1 MLELKQISKTYK
13 SNNFEC
19 QALKNIS
26 LKFRKKE
33 FVAILGPS
41 GSGKT
46 TLLNIIGGLDKYD
59 SGELIINNKSTN
71 KFKNRDWDAYRNN
84 CIGFIFQNYNL
95 INHIN
100 VLSNVEIS
108 MILSNF
114 NIKKRKDSAVEL
126 LKNVGLEKY
135 IYKKINQLS
144 GGQMQRVA
152 IARALINNPNIILAD
167 EPTGALDSK
176 TSIQIMNLIKEIS
189 KDKLVIMVTHN
200 YDLAKKYATRIIEL
214 KDGIL
219 ISDSNPYNE
228 LSYNNDN
235 FKVKKTSMNFISA
248 LKLSFNNIKTKKW
261 RTILTAF
268 ASSIGIIGIALIL
281 AISNGFNIQIDNLE
295 RNTLSSMPITI
306 TNYVN
311 NINNYDKNENI
322 EYPTD
327 KYINIKDM
335 QNSNFNHINKINEEY
350 IKYIKNINKNL
361 ILGIDYK
368 RLTHLNLIG
377 KNKNNYKYVNSEK
390 LDFLTTPINFDNH
403 NLLKENYDLLY
414 GKYPSNKFEI
424 LLVLN
429 DKNQISNEI
438 KEILDINKNKKK
450 FSFKSIINKELKLI
464 SNNDY
469 YNFFNDYYNINNNLE
484 YLYNSDNA
492 TSIKI
497 SGIIRGK
504 KDKSAFLSDTS
515 GIMIEED
522 LMQYII
528 NQNKNS
534 DIVYSQNKQN
544 YNILTGN
551 IFNDESEKKELLSY
565 LGAYDIPNVINI
577 YPKSFK
583 DKNKIINYLDKYNND
598 KNESDKII
606 YTDLGKT
613 FISIFNNIMNTITFI
628 LISFSAISLIVSSIM
643 IGIIIYI
650 SVLERT
656 KEIGILRA
664 LGARKKDIS
673 RIFNAETFIIGTFS
687 GTLGIL
693 VTKIFIIPINIIIYK
708 MTNLKNVAQLNY
720 THALILI
727 ILSIILTMIGGFI
740 PSKIASKKN
749 PVMALKSE

>member
-19 QALKNIS
+19 HALKNIS
-26 LKFRKKE
+26 LKFREKE
-33 FVAILGPS
+33 LVAILGPS

-114 NIKKRKDSAVEL
+114 NIKKRKDRAVEL

-214 KDGIL
+214 KDGNL

-235 FKVKKTSMNFISA
+235 FKIKKTSMNFISA

-335 QNSNFNHINKINEEY
+335 QNNNFNHINKINEEY
-350 IKYIKNINKNL
+350 IKYIKNIDKNL

-438 KEILDINKNKKK
+438 KEILDINKNNKKI
-450 FSFKSIINKELKLI
+450 SFKSIINKELKLI